1 MISTARKGR
10 KPKLRW
16 SSQQIDALDTI
27 HEWLNGSP
35 SFFRGG
41 NAGTGKLNRADPERP
56 SFYCAGYAGTG
67 KTTLAQ
73 EIARRVDGDVVFA
86 AFTGK
91 AAAVMRQKGCIGA
104 DTIDHLIY
112 RPKIQIECARDKVC
126 DNPVTCERCYF
137 RRERFV
143 GRELNP
149 DSEVAQASLAI
160 IDECSMVDEDMAHDL
175 LSFGTPVLVLG
186 DPAQLPPVFGR
197 GYFTNRQPDI
207 MLTEVHRQ
215 ALDSP
220 IIELATR
227 VRCGKA
233 CRPGRYGD
241 SAVIGNISVADM
253 LEHDQ
258 IIVGTHRKRH
268 FINSRCRRHLGFR
281 TALPDVGEKLLCL
294 KNDRRL
300 GLRNG
305 TLWTVVETTAVGDD
319 YIDLIVRDDDGQEV
333 AVSAPI
339 EGFELVRQQR
349 CRFAR
354 PAVRVRLRH
363 HLPQGAGIAM
373 GVRSSI
379 RRKPRVPP

>member
-1 MISTARKGR
+1 MPA
-10 KPKLRW
+10 PA
-16 SSQQIDALDTI
+16 SSIVPTLSA
-27 HEWLNGSP
+27 
-35 SFFRGG
+35 
-41 NAGTGKLNRADPERP
+41 

-339 EGFELVRQQR
+339 EGFDSFDSSGADLPGQPFAFGYGITCHKAQGSQWGSVLVFDESRVFR
-349 CRFAR
+349 RDRWRWLYTALTR
-354 PAVRVRLRH
+354 AVDRVTLVLEGTGR
-363 HLPQGAGIAM
+363 
-373 GVRSSI
+373 
-379 RRKPRVPP
+379 